1 MYEIVNISINA
12 FFTKPLNYLE
22 VKQNSVNR
30 TVSYFVYYSS
40 MVMNN
45 GVKYY
50 FSNWFFC
57 VLPCRT
63 IANCYHCIEF
73 LKKNLKVE
81 VDGVH
86 INTDNKVKT
95 FWLQVQQHYSLL
107 EMIIFRVSDCSS
119 SNLSIS
125 LRLSDFLWSGEDLRY
140 PLGTWK
146 NLIGKN
152 SLINMKSST

>member
-1 MYEIVNISINA
+1 MLTEQYLTLYIIHPWSWIMESNIIFQID
-12 FFTKPLNYLE
+12 FFVCYPVGPLLIA
-22 VKQNSVNR
+22 
-30 TVSYFVYYSS
+30 
-40 MVMNN
+40 
-45 GVKYY
+45 
-50 FSNWFFC
+50 
-57 VLPCRT
+57 T
-63 IANCYHCIEF
+63 IALNFWKRIWKLKWMEF
-73 LKKNLKVE
+73 N
-81 VDGVH
+81 

-140 PLGTWK
+140 PLRTWK